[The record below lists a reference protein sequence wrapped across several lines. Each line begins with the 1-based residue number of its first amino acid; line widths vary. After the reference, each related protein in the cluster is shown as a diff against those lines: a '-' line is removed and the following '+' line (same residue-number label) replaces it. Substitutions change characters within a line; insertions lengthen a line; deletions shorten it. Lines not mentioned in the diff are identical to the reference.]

1 MRVLEVA
8 SEAAPFAKTGGLADV
23 VGALPEAL
31 ERLGC
36 DVTLVIPAYRET
48 LARGFLVEPTDLAF
62 DVPIGTRR
70 MTARFLRYRRP
81 ESACTVLFV
90 ANDELFDRPTLY
102 GGAADYP
109 DNAERFIF
117 LSRAAYEL
125 AARQEQPFDLVHCHD
140 WQTALVPAYRRLL
153 ADHRPAIRDT
163 RTLLTIHNMAYQGLF
178 WHWDMLLTGL
188 DWKYFN
194 WQQMEF
200 HQQLNLLKTGLV
212 FADALTTVSPTYA
225 REIQQAPGGRGL
237 EGLLAGRAAALAGI
251 VNGIDTAAWNPGT
264 DPHIPRPYGEADVA
278 EGKYAA
284 RVALAA
290 RLGHAAPD
298 ARPLVAFVGRL
309 AEQKGVDLV
318 VELIGRM
325 AGTGRAHFVVLG
337 TGDPAAEES
346 LRRVA
351 AAFPGTVDVVIGFDE
366 GLAHLVQAAA
376 DIVLVPS
383 RFEPCG
389 LTQLYAQ
396 RYGAIPVV
404 RATGGLVDTVVDATA
419 EAIRDGRAT
428 GFSFGPCEPGAL
440 VHAVERALD
449 LHADRE
455 RWAGLV
461 RHAMRQDWSWDTSAR
476 EYLRLFERTLA
487 APPAAVG

>member
-1 MRVLEVA
+1 M
-8 SEAAPFAKTGGLADV
+8 PCGGAVYGEDN
-23 VGALPEAL
+23 
-31 ERLGC
+31 
-36 DVTLVIPAYRET
+36 LV
-48 LARGFLVEPTDLAF
+48 
-62 DVPIGTRR
+62 
-70 MTARFLRYRRP
+70 
-81 ESACTVLFV
+81 FV
-90 ANDELFDRPTLY
+90 ANDWHVALLPVLLQAHYRDHGQYQYARSVLVLHNAAHQGRGPPSDEDLFAVPA
-102 GGAADYP
+102 G
-109 DNAERFIF
+109 ER
-117 LSRAAYEL
+117 RAA
-125 AARQEQPFDLVHCHD
+125 FDLDDPVGGKHSNILKAGIEAAHRVVAVSRGYA
-140 WQTALVPAYRRLL
+140 WEVQTPEGGWGLHEALRHA
-153 ADHRPAIRDT
+153 
-163 RTLLTIHNMAYQGLF
+163 
-178 WHWDMLLTGL
+178 
-188 DWKYFN
+188 
-194 WQQMEF
+194 
-200 HQQLNLLKTGLV
+200 
-212 FADALTTVSPTYA
+212 
-225 REIQQAPGGRGL
+225 
-237 EGLLAGRAAALAGI
+237 AGSGKLAGI
-251 VNGIDTAAWNPGT
+251 VNGIDTAAWNPGA
-264 DPHIPRPYGEADVA
+264 DPHIPRNYGDSDVA

-351 AAFPGTVDVVIGFDE
+351 AAFPGTVDVVLGFDE

-428 GFSFGPCEPGAL
+428 GFTFGPCEPGAL

-449 LHADRE
+449 LHADRD
-455 RWAGLV
+455 RWSGLV

-487 APPAAVG
+487 APPAAAG